1 MLNLQVVKYK
11 KHKTIPITKLAK
23 KPAPSKALSVLST
36 PPSGGQLKLFG
47 VQGKRIEASF
57 TGEKISTEGGVLLL
71 REVANRTGLL
81 SDLASAI
88 IDRRDQRYVQH
99 SVEELISQR
108 IFQISCGYEDGN
120 DCTELRSDPVLKM
133 CSGRLPSSGQDL
145 GSQPTMCRLENS
157 LTRSDLY
164 RIAKVFAMQFIASYG
179 EEEPKVIILDCDDT
193 NHDAYG
199 EQLQIEYNHYY
210 GEYCFMPL
218 HIYEGIS
225 GKLITTILKP
235 GRRSKS
241 VNVFSILKRVIT
253 FLRKKWKKTR
263 IIVRGDSH
271 FCSHEL
277 MDWTQDIEG
286 VSFLTGLSGN
296 SKLKEMVTPTLRDAK
311 IIFAQI
317 REKVKLYTEFS
328 YQAGSWK
335 HPQRVVAKVEYSEKG
350 PNIRYIV
357 SDFQCGRKYLY
368 EKFYCARGAM
378 ELNIKD
384 HKTYLKSDRT
394 SCNSFEAN
402 QFRLFLH
409 SAAYVLIHTLQK
421 ELLRATDLAN
431 ATMKTIQLKVL
442 KIATR
447 VEEGKYKIKVIFPAC
462 TPQRHSI
469 ERASDILG
477 ILSG

>member
-1 MLNLQVVKYK
+1 MSNLVKK
-11 KHKTIPITKLAK
+11 GSSPKSSIGSDS
-23 KPAPSKALSVLST
+23 PSLKNQLS
-36 PPSGGQLKLFG
+36 LFPLH
-47 VQGKRIEASF
+47 GKRIEADFS
-57 TGEKISTEGGVLLL
+57 GAQISSDGGVLLL
-71 REVANRTGLL
+71 REIEKQVGLL
-81 SDLASAI
+81 QGISDAI
-88 IDRRDQRYVQH
+88 IDHRDQRYVQH
-99 SVEELISQR
+99 QVSSLVAQR
-108 IFQISCGYEDGN
+108 VFQISSGYEDGN
-120 DCTELRSDPVLKM
+120 DSSELRSDPVMKM
-133 CSGRLPSSGQDL
+133 CTGQLPHSGPDL
-145 GSQPTMCRLENS
+145 GSQPTMCRLENAVS
-157 LTRSDLY
+157 RSDLY
-164 RIAKVFAMQFIASYG
+164 RIAHVFATKFIESYG
-179 EEEPKVIILDCDDT
+179 DTEPRIIILDCDDT
-193 NHDAYG
+193 NHNAYG

-218 HIYEGIS
+218 HIYEGLS

-241 VNVFSILKRVIT
+241 LDVFSLLKRVII

-277 MDWTQDIEG
+277 MDWAEDIEG

-296 SKLKEMVTPTLRDAK
+296 AKLKKMVASTLRDAK
-311 IIFAQI
+311 IIFAQTKK
-317 REKVKLYTEFS
+317 KVKLYTEFS

-335 HPQRVVAKVEYSEKG
+335 QPQRVVAKVEYSDKG

-378 ELNIKD
+378 ELRIKD

-421 ELLRATDLAN
+421 ELLRATELAN

-447 VEEGKYKIKVIFPAC
+447 VEELKFKIKVIFPAS
-462 TPQRHSI
+462 TPQRHNI
-469 ERASDILG
+469 ERAIDILG